1 MRIVAQIL
9 IKDLI
14 QMLLFGPM
22 NLEPFLFLFI
32 FIIIRVKPRY

>member
-22 NLEPFLFLFI
+22 NLDPFLKNFLLLLSE
-32 FIIIRVKPRY
+32 

>member
-22 NLEPFLFLFI
+22 DLELLFLS
-32 FIIIRVKPRY
+32 